1 MDTESGSSQVA
12 PGPLGL
18 SRNAIILIAVLA
30 LLAAFGW
37 WRSFDKSREL
47 AAVRQAATAAQTE
60 LQAKLAT
67 TSQRL
72 ADTEKANGELDAV
85 QAKLAAANSSLND
98 RLAVLGDREKEAAAI
113 ETTVKERTAALDALE
128 AQMTDAGSKLN
139 RRLMALGEREREQVD
154 IDRAL
159 AALRAN
165 KSASEAEVAAIQSK
179 INARLKV
186 LGEREQSLAEAE
198 TEARDAAYRVEQL
211 EARPPW
217 SSRG

>member
-1 MDTESGSSQVA
+1 MRPSS
-12 PGPLGL
+12 P
-18 SRNAIILIAVLA
+18 
-30 LLAAFGW
+30 
-37 WRSFDKSREL
+37 
-47 AAVRQAATAAQTE
+47 
-60 LQAKLAT
+60 T
-67 TSQRL
+67 TTQRL
-72 ADTEKANGELDAV
+72 ADTEKVNGELDAV
-85 QAKLAAANSSLND
+85 QAKLATANSGLND

-128 AQMTDAGSKLN
+128 AQMADAGSKLN

-179 INARLKV
+179 ISAAARGAGPARAIAGRGPDRSARL
-186 LGEREQSLAEAE
+186 RPTASSSS
-198 TEARDAAYRVEQL
+198 RR
-211 EARPPW
+211 RPPW